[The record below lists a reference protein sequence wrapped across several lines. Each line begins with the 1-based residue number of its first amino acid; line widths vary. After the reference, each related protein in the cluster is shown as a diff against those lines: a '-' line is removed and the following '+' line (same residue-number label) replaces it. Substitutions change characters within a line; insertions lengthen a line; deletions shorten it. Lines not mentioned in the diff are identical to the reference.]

1 MLTSGPPMNSFE
13 RLVYSTVLEMAKAD
27 KETRG
32 GSRGWLF
39 SVERMLGSKRCSYD
53 SHNDRITK
61 EHSDLILGWI
71 KGFYLFE
78 CSKKLSA
85 SELYHWL
92 FWRIAIKARSHAENE
107 EEERR
112 MSCLTSE
119 GRTALEKV
127 KTLKSA
133 WAMFKPDKGKIA
145 LVKEAKEG
153 VDESTLL
160 VRNKEV
166 WDSVKDHL
174 PEKDGVYAVVQLAR
188 RGETTMVMIDWSPNC
203 MKLRSKVIY
212 GGFISTFKKA
222 CELAS
227 PSSLASAP
235 LARPTPLITWIIIWK
250 KIYCS
255 INKELIDTIR
265 E

>member
-1 MLTSGPPMNSFE
+1 
-13 RLVYSTVLEMAKAD
+13 
-27 KETRG
+27 
-32 GSRGWLF
+32 
-39 SVERMLGSKRCSYD
+39 
-53 SHNDRITK
+53 
-61 EHSDLILGWI
+61 
-71 KGFYLFE
+71 
-78 CSKKLSA
+78 
-85 SELYHWL
+85 
-92 FWRIAIKARSHAENE
+92 
-107 EEERR
+107 

-255 INKELIDTIR
+255 IKKELIDTIR